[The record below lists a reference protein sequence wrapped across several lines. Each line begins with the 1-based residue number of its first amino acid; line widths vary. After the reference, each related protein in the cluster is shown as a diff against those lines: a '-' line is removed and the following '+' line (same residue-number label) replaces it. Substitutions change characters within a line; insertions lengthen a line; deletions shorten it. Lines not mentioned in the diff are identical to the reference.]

1 MDPQIP
7 KHCPQY
13 GPGHA
18 DRSTV
23 RFRRPGV
30 ASVFN
35 LVRGRLM
42 SARHLWMKLIFGLLF
57 LQALLLDQTLLV
69 VIVLLV
75 LGQICILNSQQAG
88 YSDLE

>member
-1 MDPQIP
+1 
-7 KHCPQY
+7 
-13 GPGHA
+13 
-18 DRSTV
+18 
-23 RFRRPGV
+23 
-30 ASVFN
+30 
-35 LVRGRLM
+35 M